1 MIKVKYAFIA
11 LALATAACSPPG
23 SETTQSEGAASPV
36 LGEVAAA
43 ASAAAPGV
51 TITSGELSAG
61 GDQYEVTGTLPNG
74 DEIEIDMVQSNGAWT
89 VLEVQRDIEW
99 SSVPE
104 MVRATAAAAPGSFE
118 PVRVIESTQ
127 TVDGSVVYE
136 LFRAAQSGSPSGGPD
151 MEVRWHEGSAEM
163 IP

>member
-43 ASAAAPGV
+43 AS
-51 TITSGELSAG
+51 
-61 GDQYEVTGTLPNG
+61 
-74 DEIEIDMVQSNGAWT
+74 
-89 VLEVQRDIEW
+89 
-99 SSVPE
+99 
-104 MVRATAAAAPGSFE
+104 AAAPGSFE